1 MKKLFT
7 ALFALLITLG
17 ASAQVEPADNGVYYL
32 YDAQSG
38 MFLTRGATWGTQAI
52 TSPVG
57 LPWKVSVAN
66 GTYTLRMY
74 DLTLDGWTNGLGS
87 NGYSDNGEP
96 IAFTPAGDAAT
107 GYTLASGE
115 NYLTAP
121 ATAGGISFSAT
132 ATTWQFLTAQQ
143 YTAVLAAKKTADEAS
158 IAAKA
163 GVDLTNTNLD
173 AIMVAGTSVND
184 GVPTAT
190 SWTNWTVSN
199 RGGTPGYGTYGT
211 EIFQFAGGFNKTITG
226 LSAGIYKLKVRGLK
240 RINNNA
246 NCVTMANNGFHASD
260 AYMEA
265 NGSIIPV
272 KAWSEDRVSDSNPN
286 NTGDFETLVS
296 QGKYISE
303 GYVYVGD
310 DGKLDLNVHSEAWFM
325 HDPNQWNGCWFLFN
339 GVEYAHCSD
348 PSGALR
354 EVIVEAEALN
364 VAPIGTEVQAA
375 LVAAI
380 TAAQGNLSSFADYS
394 NAIAALQTAI
404 NNVKTWKA
412 AYAEA
417 VAPLAAAL
425 DRFAA
430 NYKNDDGTAKQAMS
444 AGAWQTLLTAV
455 NTATTAKDVTNS
467 YDGFAAATTALNNA
481 LEAADNSIALW
492 SRYTNLKNG
501 LNSLN
506 AAILT
511 GLADNNATDA
521 EVSATL
527 TAMDNAANTWLKAQ
541 GGNVNVG
548 ALLGENLDF
557 ETAQGDADAT
567 YANVHEIPG
576 WNNSFNT
583 KAASNNLGYIHRKQV
598 TDDKAEGSTNSL
610 YMRAKWQDI
619 AATVQIAKTAVLPKG
634 NYELKVWMKNTASTG
649 TNLCYYQIGDQ
660 KTMLTAGST
669 WEQKSIALSIDEAQ
683 ALDLSFGFVGGNG
696 SNEFSMWVDDITL
709 NYLGKT
715 LYRTALE
722 AAQAAYGN
730 DESKLALKSALDEFT
745 FSETEEAAKTSNEI
759 ATAIAVLNN
768 AVTIN
773 NNNSEATTLWKNYNF
788 AQSVKL
794 TYTADGGG
802 NGNACSKPA
811 DWDFT
816 FTEVSA
822 WHDTNVANNNFNFY
836 MGADCKGELKQT
848 VGNLPNGTYKISAQ
862 VAAHKRDDIVIALY
876 GAPKDDDVCRGED
889 IHPAAQDVHEPHEV
903 YVKVNHHELT
913 AGIRSDLGYFQIK
926 DFKVEFVADNNEK
939 VDNARLYQDVFCNRN
954 NLFIDVTSR
963 TAAKGCTLT
972 NLTQPNALVKANAGA
987 VSNANNVIVNGAC
1000 ANLVITDGQAFRPAE
1015 AFTATN
1021 VSYARELFTADG
1033 DWNSYYAAFD
1043 CALPEGVK
1051 AYEYTEMNAAGDAM
1065 TVEEVNSLTAGKA
1078 YLMQS
1083 TEANVTFTATN
1094 AAISAFAEPVA
1105 DGLFGSTDVYNV
1117 GEQTDIYMLASDNM
1131 WHPAN
1136 ANSSSKP
1143 FRACFKQA
1151 AANSRL
1157 RIVIGGQTGIS
1168 EMADPMNGDRATIYT
1183 LGGQAV
1189 NRNVNN
1195 LRPGVYVINQK
1206 KVIIK

>member
-121 ATAGGISFSAT
+121 VTAGGISFSAT

-511 GLADNNATDA
+511 GMADNNATDD

-527 TAMDNAANTWLKAQ
+527 TAMDNAAETWLKAQ

-583 KAASNNLGYIHRKQV
+583 KAASNNLGYIHRRQV

-730 DESKLALKSALDEFT
+730 DESKLALKSALGEFT
-745 FSETEEAAKTSNEI
+745 FSETEEAAKTSDEI

-773 NNNSEATTLWKNYNF
+773 NNNNEATTLWKNADF
-788 AQSVKL
+788 SGGTVSHAVKG
-794 TYTADGGG
+794 DGGQVVT
-802 NGNACSKPA
+802 PA
-811 DWDFT
+811 DWNFEYDF
-816 FTEVSA
+816 A
-822 WHDTNVANNNFNFY
+822 GWNDTKMNNGAFNLWA
-836 MGADCKGELKQT
+836 GTINRGELYQKVT
-848 VGNLPNGTYKISAQ
+848 YLPNGTYKISADVETDQ
-862 VAAHKRDDIVIALY
+862 TNASSLIALY
-876 GAPKDDDVCRGED
+876 GNVNNGNNIGRSENIYYNDANTFVN
-889 IHPAAQDVHEPHEV
+889 HSV
-903 YVKVNHHELT
+903 YVNVDNHELT
-913 AGIRSDLGYFQIK
+913 AGIRTDKGYFQMK
-926 DFKVEFVADNNEK
+926 GFKVEFVAP
-939 VDNARLYQDVFCNRN
+939 NAAETANGLLYQAAYVVRN
-954 NLFIDVTSR
+954 DLNLDLTSFTDAR
-963 TAAKGCTLT
+963 GCEVYV
-972 NLTQPNALVKANAGA
+972 AKANALIRAAQGA
-987 VSNANNVIVNGAC
+987 VSNANNVIVNGTC
-1000 ANLVITDGQAFRPAE
+1000 ANLVIADGQAFRPAE

-1021 VSYARELFTADG
+1021 VSYARELYTADG

-1168 EMADPMNGDRATIYT
+1168 EMADPMNGKNATIYT